1 MNKRI
6 VTAFNFPLCTHFNV
20 FLTSSSQLEI
30 VDDLQHGAN
39 YDYALVFI

>member
-6 VTAFNFPLCTHFNV
+6 VTAFNFPFCTLFNV
-20 FLTSSSQLEI
+20 FLTSSSQLK
-30 VDDLQHGAN
+30 VADDLQHGAN